1 MALDIERIIDLTAYV
16 GNPEPKLVSQ
26 LSIIHESSDGELVQY
41 YIQPRNQTQGDKN
54 TYAIGVFDKETRSYS
69 YHDYPELEWA
79 EPGQRICGNRI
90 ERLGV
95 KAFPAIG
102 AIAFYKLA
110 HRKITRIVAP
120 VNKKGKK
127 QEAPTL
133 EASVNPDGTVSFT
146 ITPPEKPKYECYRIV
161 MTYDIYAEEYVTYD
175 LELTVPAPRISGEYK
190 CYAVGYGEEG
200 QMLSRD
206 SNVITLTLTG
216 KSDTFERPYYMKSE
230 LSAAT
235 RDADQRYR
243 ALQEYTEGLEER
255 IRALEERL
263 EPEPGPEEGGE
274 NSG

>member
-1 MALDIERIIDLTAYV
+1 MALDIERIIDLTAYG

-54 TYAIGVFDKETRSYS
+54 TYAIGVFDKESRSYS

-120 VNKKGKK
+120 VNKKGNK

-133 EASVNPDGTVSFT
+133 AAEINLDGTVTFT
-146 ITPPEKPKYECYRIV
+146 ITPPDKPKYECYRIV
-161 MTYDIYAEEYVTYD
+161 MTWDIYAEEYVTYD
-175 LELTVPAPRISGEYK
+175 LELTVPAPRITGEYR

-206 SNVITLTLTG
+206 SNVIILTLTG
-216 KSDTFERPYYMKSE
+216 RSDSFERPYYMKSE
-230 LSAAT
+230 LKDISEG
-235 RDADQRYR
+235 DARRYR
-243 ALQEYTEGLEER
+243 ELEEYTETLEER

-263 EPEPGPEEGGE
+263 GPDPEEGGTE
-274 NSG
+274 NG